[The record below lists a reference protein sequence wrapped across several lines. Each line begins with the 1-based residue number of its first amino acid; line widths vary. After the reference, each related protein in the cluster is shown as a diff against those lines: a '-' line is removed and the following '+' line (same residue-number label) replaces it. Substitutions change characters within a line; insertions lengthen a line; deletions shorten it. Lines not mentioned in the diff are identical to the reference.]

1 MIRKIIAIALV
12 SCSLVACTEKKE
24 TVSLDKLAET
34 AQTFVTKIKAFEAKI
49 DPTNIDTF
57 MQLNDSI
64 AAQQT
69 LADSAIAKVF
79 ATGKDTLFLEFA
91 QTKNLNRIKVLK
103 VWVTGAKYN
112 ELEIEALV
120 EAIDN
125 SSFKGP
131 YTSAT
136 IFDNTGKRMEVGGG
150 IGGDPETKLEVG
162 KTYKFKGIIDNLN
175 LLKNLKKLNFDEDIK
190 KW

>member
-1 MIRKIIAIALV
+1 MIKKVIAIALI

-24 TVSLDKLAET
+24 TVSIDKLAET

-64 AAQQT
+64 ATQQT
-69 LADSAIAKVF
+69 LADSAIAKLY

-103 VWVTGAKYN
+103 VWVVGAKYN
-112 ELEIEALV
+112 ELEIEAEV
-120 EAIDN
+120 EALDN

-162 KTYKFKGIIDNLN
+162 KVYKFKGIIDNLN

>member
-1 MIRKIIAIALV
+1 MEIFTVYWIQLISIIL
-12 SCSLVACTEKKE
+12 
-24 TVSLDKLAET
+24 
-34 AQTFVTKIKAFEAKI
+34 
-49 DPTNIDTF
+49 
-57 MQLNDSI
+57 
-64 AAQQT
+64 
-69 LADSAIAKVF
+69 
-79 ATGKDTLFLEFA
+79 
-91 QTKNLNRIKVLK
+91 
-103 VWVTGAKYN
+103 KYN
-112 ELEIEALV
+112 ELQIEAEV
-120 EAIDN
+120 EALDN